1 MGARWVSQESEV
13 DFVLVKSMDSGFTYT
28 SFPFLASFLFHSS
41 SFCTGSFNARP
52 FPHHLPK
59 DPSSLQCSVLGL
71 ALAVDNPKFSFRLCH
86 LLSGC
91 ISFSKSLILTHR
103 ISIRIILSNEG
114 GILSMAPGTCL
125 LQDVTSSSSGSF
137 STPFSVDP
145 ILLQ

>member
-1 MGARWVSQESEV
+1 MGAGWMSQESEV

-28 SFPFLASFLFHSS
+28 PFPFLASFLFHSS

-59 DPSSLQCSVLGL
+59 DPSSLQRSVLGL
-71 ALAVDNPKFSFRLCH
+71 ALAADNPKFSFRLCH

-137 STPFSVDP
+137 STPFSVAP